1 MNTVETF
8 YRRKEL
14 GHEPKVLSA
23 TTYNAMRLL
32 FDYRSEGNCVFVP
45 IRSMQYMAVIDDDEV
60 IFIDSITARSTI
72 EFAWQKFQVKE
83 RSSLTDPVPYRFVYY
98 DKKAFEVI
106 TRIQAEFDH
115 FINQQAQRIKDSQPQ
130 VEADIIDLKN
140 RQ

>member
-8 YRRKEL
+8 YRREEL
-14 GHEPKVLSA
+14 GHESKVLSA

-60 IFIDSITARSTI
+60 IFIDSIAARSTI

-83 RSSLTDPVPYRFVYY
+83 RSSLTDSVPYRFVYY

-106 TRIQAEFDH
+106 TRIQGEFDR
-115 FINQQAQRIKDSQPQ
+115 FINQQAQRIRDSQPQ
-130 VEADIIDLKN
+130 VKADIIDLKN